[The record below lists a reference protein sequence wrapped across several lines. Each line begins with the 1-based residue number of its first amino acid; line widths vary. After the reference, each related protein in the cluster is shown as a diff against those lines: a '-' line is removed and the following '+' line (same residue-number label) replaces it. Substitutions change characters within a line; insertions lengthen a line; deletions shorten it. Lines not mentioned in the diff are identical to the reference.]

1 MIDTAWTKRPIS
13 ESHRE
18 SLWRVLRVKLTRY
31 ERQPGV
37 KYDIHADLAMVEETR
52 SKYSALEHIFWIK
65 LSDFMDIVPRYP
77 HLTGITLSC
86 GPLALVSF
94 DQPPNGFQHDPMPVG
109 QWNGHSHPIANGE
122 LTNGYH

>member
-1 MIDTAWTKRPIS
+1 MS

-94 DQPPNGFQHDPMPVG
+94 DQPPNCFQHDPMPVG
-109 QWNGHSHPIANGE
+109 QWNGHSHPITNGE